1 MPIANGGPQVCL
13 DHTLQC
19 QNKVAQA
26 PAKIPVKAPVNDDL
40 NNDLLLARQ
49 PGEVGGIADAL
60 DKIIWHILFY

>member
-1 MPIANGGPQVCL
+1 MPIANSGPQVCL

-19 QNKVAQA
+19 QNKA
-26 PAKIPVKAPVNDDL
+26 VKAPVNDDL

>member
-19 QNKVAQA
+19 QNEAVKA

-40 NNDLLLARQ
+40 NNYLLLAVQRV
-49 PGEVGGIADAL
+49 GAGGIADAL